1 MKKGKRFLA
10 LVLGGVMAAGSLF
23 LQMPVM
29 AQAGDDDDDLKSQNW
44 QNWIAEVGCNGFSDT
59 HLTGNVDVVD
69 GLLTVT
75 VNVQS
80 ASHSMEMCG
89 GAVYVCEEEWEPAS
103 VENAEDGK
111 AYYDFFDCGSSAKV
125 KKFFNESTERTENGS
140 KGSYKFIFEGLTV
153 GKTYYVY
160 CHIWDPHDISEAF
173 YGSHYA
179 VYLGSGVPTAVSA
192 PGSSSSGNA
201 SSGSSVKTG
210 AGLYH
215 DFENETC
222 SRIQTAEAGST
233 IVMDEGVTTL
243 SNAMMKELLEKGDVS
258 LRLEFTYE
266 DKDYVIII
274 PAGAALDNDIPWYG
288 PLYLAAHFGNSAG
301 TENTSSAGGTYVV
314 KSGDT
319 LSKIAAANNM
329 TLKDLLAKNPQIRDA
344 NKIAAGK
351 TINL

>member
-1 MKKGKRFLA
+1 
-10 LVLGGVMAAGSLF
+10 MAVGSLF

-29 AQAGDDDDDLKSQNW
+29 AQAADDPDDLKSQSW
-44 QNWIAEVGCNGFSDT
+44 QDWIKEVGCNGLSDT
-59 HLTGNVDVVD
+59 HITSSVDVVD

-103 VENAEDGK
+103 VEDAEDGK
-111 AYYDFFDCGSSAKV
+111 AYYDFFECGSSAKV
-125 KKFFNESTERTENGS
+125 KKFFNESTESTESGS
-140 KGSYKFIFEGLTV
+140 KGSYKFIFEGLTI

-179 VYLGSGVPTAVSA
+179 VYLGSGVPTAASA
-192 PGSSSSGNA
+192 PGSSSSGST
-201 SSGSSVKTG
+201 SSDSTSLGSSNKSAWTAYEETVTG
-210 AGLYH
+210 QIKA
-215 DFENETC
+215 
-222 SRIQTAEAGST
+222 AESGST
-233 IVMDEGVTTL
+233 IVMEKGITTL

-301 TENTSSAGGTYVV
+301 AENTSETGVTYVV

-319 LSKIAAANNM
+319 LSKIAVVNHM
-329 TLKDLLAKNPQIRDA
+329 TLKQLLEKNPQIKDA
-344 NKIAAGK
+344 DKIGAGK
-351 TINL
+351 KINL

>member
-1 MKKGKRFLA
+1 ML
-10 LVLGGVMAAGSLF
+10 AAGSLF
-23 LQMPVM
+23 MQMPFM
-29 AQAGDDDDDLKSQNW
+29 AQAADDPDDLKSQSW
-44 QNWIAEVGCNGFSDT
+44 QKWIEEVGCNGLSDT
-59 HLTGNVDVVD
+59 HIASSSVDVVN

-80 ASHSMEMCG
+80 AS
-89 GAVYVCEEEWEPAS
+89 A
-103 VENAEDGK
+103 K
-111 AYYDFFDCGSSAKV
+111 ARSFFWDSST
-125 KKFFNESTERTENGS
+125 ESTLSGS
-140 KGSYKFIFEGLTV
+140 TGSFKFTFEGLTV

-160 CHIWDPHDISEAF
+160 CHLWDPHDISEAIF
-173 YGSHYA
+173 GSHYA
-179 VYLGSGVPTAVSA
+179 VYLGFGVPTAASA

-266 DKDYVIII
+266 DEDYVIII

-329 TLKDLLAKNPQIRDA
+329 TLKDLLAKNPQIKDA

-351 TINL
+351 KILR